1 MAIPRADMTAV
12 VDYVVVGAGSA
23 GCVLARRLAE
33 AGRSVLVLEAGGD
46 DRGID
51 EVRIPA
57 AFPNLFRSE
66 HDWDYETVEQRHAGV
81 RRMYWPRGR
90 LLGGSSSMN
99 AQLYVRGNRLD
110 YDTWRDEF
118 CCRGWGYADLLP

>member
-1 MAIPRADMTAV
+1 MTSRMRARYPSAAGPPGLASWAMTAGAGAVPV
-12 VDYVVVGAGSA
+12 VDYAVVGAGSA
-23 GCVLARRLAE
+23 GCVLAYRLAQ

-57 AFPNLFRSE
+57 AFSNLFKTR
-66 HDWDYETVEQRHAGV
+66 HDWDYETVEQKQMLG
-81 RRMYWPRGR
+81 RRMYWPRGK

-99 AQLYVRGNRLD
+99 AQLYVRGN
-110 YDTWRDEF
+110 
-118 CCRGWGYADLLP
+118 

>member
-1 MAIPRADMTAV
+1 MTAV
-12 VDYVVVGAGSA
+12 VDHVVVGAGSA

-57 AFPNLFRSE
+57 LRSSL
-66 HDWDYETVEQRHAGV
+66 VSGV
-81 RRMYWPRGR
+81 
-90 LLGGSSSMN
+90 
-99 AQLYVRGNRLD
+99 
-110 YDTWRDEF
+110 
-118 CCRGWGYADLLP
+118 